1 MEVHRHTVH
10 TGTRLYSSSLE
21 SESVLFCLFLV
32 WENAA
37 PKAMPMPIPIPKL
50 PVAAPI
56 PMPIATP
63 AKNFNSLLIS
73 KSTHHPANKK
83 PRLESINLQTCYAPH
98 ALSSIITWLED
109 E

>member
-1 MEVHRHTVH
+1 
-10 TGTRLYSSSLE
+10 
-21 SESVLFCLFLV
+21 
-32 WENAA
+32 
-37 PKAMPMPIPIPKL
+37 MPIPIPKL

-83 PRLESINLQTCYAPH
+83 PRLESINLQSGYETH
-98 ALSSIITWLED
+98 ALSSILNWLKNE
-109 E
+109 